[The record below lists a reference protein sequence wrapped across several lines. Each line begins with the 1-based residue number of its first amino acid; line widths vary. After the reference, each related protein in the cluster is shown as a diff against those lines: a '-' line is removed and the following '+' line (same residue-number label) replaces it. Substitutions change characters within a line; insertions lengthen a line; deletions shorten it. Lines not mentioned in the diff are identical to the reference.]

1 MKKIVISSMV
11 LFVASMMLGFVI
23 HGMLLHGDYA
33 DSNLMRTQEDQES
46 KFGFMIVGHV
56 LIAIGFTLI
65 YRRGREDK
73 PWLGQ
78 GIRFGLLW
86 ALASVVPIYLI
97 YHAVMPFEL
106 ALIGKQIVFDTVGI
120 TLLGILAA
128 LVNKE

>member
-33 DSNLMRTQEDQES
+33 DSNLTRTQEDQES

-73 PWLGQ
+73 PWPGQ

-86 ALASVVPIYLI
+86 SLAAVVPTYLI

-106 ALIGKQIVFDTVGI
+106 ALIGKQIAFDSVRI
-120 TLLGILAA
+120 TLLGLLAA
-128 LVNKE
+128 LVNKK